1 MIDDLLTM
9 KDIQIIRKSQT
20 YDGMGGFT
28 ETTTAT
34 TVVGVIYQ
42 SGTSNRKYPGTGGRK
57 YLSDKMVQE
66 TTHVLVMKPSSY
78 TFTSNDVQVTHGG
91 KTYTIIG
98 IPDDVMGYG
107 EITVVGLRQAI

>member
-42 SGTSNRKYPGTGGRK
+42 SGTGGRK

-78 TFTSNDVQVTHGG
+78 TFTSDDTQVTHGG
-91 KTYTIIG
+91 KTYTIVG

>member
-42 SGTSNRKYPGTGGRK
+42 SGSVYLSLTGGRK

-66 TTHVLVMKPSSY
+66 TGVKTSSPS
-78 TFTSNDVQVTHGG
+78 
-91 KTYTIIG
+91 
-98 IPDDVMGYG
+98 
-107 EITVVGLRQAI
+107 

>member
-9 KDIQIIRKSQT
+9 KDIQIIRKSLS

-34 TVVGVIYQ
+34 TVIGVIYQ
-42 SGTSNRKYPGTGGRK
+42 SGTGGRK

>member
-9 KDIQIIRKSQT
+9 NDIQIVRKSLS

-34 TVVGVIYQ
+34 TVAGVIYQ
-42 SGTSNRKYPGTGGRK
+42 SGTVYQSGTGGRK

-66 TTHVLVMKPSSY
+66 TTHVLITKPSLYS
-78 TFTSNDVQVTHGG
+78 FTSDDVQVTHGG
-91 KTYTIIG
+91 RTYTIIG

-107 EITVVGLRQAI
+107 ELTVVGLRQVI

>member
-1 MIDDLLTM
+1 MIDDLLIM

-42 SGTSNRKYPGTGGRK
+42 SGTGGRK

>member
-42 SGTSNRKYPGTGGRK
+42 SGTGGRK

-107 EITVVGLRQAI
+107 EITVVIS

>member
-9 KDIQIIRKSQT
+9 KDIQIISKSLS

-42 SGTSNRKYPGTGGRK
+42 SGTGGRK

>member
-42 SGTSNRKYPGTGGRK
+42 SGTGGRK

-91 KTYTIIG
+91 KTYTIVG

>member
-42 SGTSNRKYPGTGGRK
+42 SGTGGRK

-107 EITVVGLRQAI
+107 EITVVGLRQVI

>member
-9 KDIQIIRKSQT
+9 NDIQIVRKSQT

-42 SGTSNRKYPGTGGRK
+42 SGTGGRK

>member
-1 MIDDLLTM
+1 MIDYLLTM

-42 SGTSNRKYPGTGGRK
+42 SGTGGRK

>member
-42 SGTSNRKYPGTGGRK
+42 SGTGGRK

-66 TTHVLVMKPSSY
+66 TTHVLVMKHSSY

-98 IPDDVMGYG
+98 IPDDVMGDG

>member
-1 MIDDLLTM
+1 
-9 KDIQIIRKSQT
+9 
-20 YDGMGGFT
+20 
-28 ETTTAT
+28 
-34 TVVGVIYQ
+34 
-42 SGTSNRKYPGTGGRK
+42 
-57 YLSDKMVQE
+57 MVQE

>member
-9 KDIQIIRKSQT
+9 KDIQIIRKSLS

-42 SGTSNRKYPGTGGRK
+42 SGTGGRK

>member
-9 KDIQIIRKSQT
+9 NDIQIVRKSLS

-34 TVVGVIYQ
+34 TVAGVIYQ
-42 SGTSNRKYPGTGGRK
+42 SGTGGRK

-66 TTHVLVMKPSSY
+66 TTHVLITKPSLYS
-78 TFTSNDVQVTHGG
+78 FTSDDIQVTHGG
-91 KTYTIIG
+91 KTYTILG

-107 EITVVGLRQAI
+107 ELTVVGLRQVV

>member
-9 KDIQIIRKSQT
+9 KDVQIIRKSQT

-42 SGTSNRKYPGTGGRK
+42 SGTGGRK

>member
-42 SGTSNRKYPGTGGRK
+42 SGTGGRK

>member
-42 SGTSNRKYPGTGGRK
+42 SGTGGRK

-78 TFTSNDVQVTHGG
+78 TFTSDDTQVTHGG

>member
-9 KDIQIIRKSQT
+9 KDIQIIRKSLS

-42 SGTSNRKYPGTGGRK
+42 SGTGGRK

-78 TFTSNDVQVTHGG
+78 TFTSDDTQVTHGG
-91 KTYTIIG
+91 KTYTIVG

>member
-34 TVVGVIYQ
+34 TVIGVIYQ
-42 SGTSNRKYPGTGGRK
+42 SGTGGRK

>member
-42 SGTSNRKYPGTGGRK
+42 SGTGGRK

-91 KTYTIIG
+91 KTDTIIG

>member
-9 KDIQIIRKSQT
+9 KDIQIIRKSLS

-42 SGTSNRKYPGTGGRK
+42 SGTGGRK

-98 IPDDVMGYG
+98 IPDDVMGCG
-107 EITVVGLRQAI
+107 ELTVVGLRQIV

>member
-42 SGTSNRKYPGTGGRK
+42 SGTGGRK

-91 KTYTIIG
+91 KTDTIIG
-98 IPDDVMGYG
+98 IPDDGMGYG

>member
-1 MIDDLLTM
+1 M

-42 SGTSNRKYPGTGGRK
+42 SGTGGRK

>member
-20 YDGMGGFT
+20 YDGMGGFA

-42 SGTSNRKYPGTGGRK
+42 SGTGGRK